1 MNHRHVAQRHKTAL
15 CLELFLLEKKQ
26 EIWCLKRKSLNI
38 NLLFIELLHKIKIT
52 FVIMLTFGEKMALFA
67 LLLTIYEMIYRKYR
81 LYIFCP
87 HILNYVI
94 ILNVF

>member
-1 MNHRHVAQRHKTAL
+1 MAVFGIIFVV
-15 CLELFLLEKKQ
+15 EIEEKQ

-67 LLLTIYEMIYRKYR
+67 LLLTVYEIIYRKYR
-81 LYIFCP
+81 LYIFSP

>member
-1 MNHRHVAQRHKTAL
+1 M
-15 CLELFLLEKKQ
+15 LLRDAKQHCGCVWNYFVEEIEQKQ